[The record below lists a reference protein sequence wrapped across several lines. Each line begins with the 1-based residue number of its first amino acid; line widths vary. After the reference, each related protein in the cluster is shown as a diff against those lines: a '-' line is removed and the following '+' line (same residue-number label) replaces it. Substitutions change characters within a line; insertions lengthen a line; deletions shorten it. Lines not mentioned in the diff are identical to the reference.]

1 MRTRSTFLFAVAA
14 PLCFIGPLLA
24 QHTLES
30 ETNPMA
36 GNRTAIMA
44 GKRLYDSACH
54 SCHGADARGD
64 RAPALATGLLRRGNA
79 DGELFLNI
87 RNGVTGTPMPA
98 FSQFTSDQVWELVSY
113 IRSLAGTVVV
123 SERVSGNPA
132 AGKAVCEGKGQCL
145 SCHQVNGRGQP
156 VGPDLSA
163 AGSGS
168 AQSLQAAILNPNQR
182 IASAGGVAASRE
194 GNFIALDARTGKP
207 LWHFQTGNEI
217 PSSPMSYAVD
227 GKQYVAVSSAGVL
240 FSFALPD

>member
-1 MRTRSTFLFAVAA
+1 
-14 PLCFIGPLLA
+14 
-24 QHTLES
+24 
-30 ETNPMA
+30 
-36 GNRTAIMA
+36 
-44 GKRLYDSACH
+44 
-54 SCHGADARGD
+54 
-64 RAPALATGLLRRGNA
+64 
-79 DGELFLNI
+79 
-87 RNGVTGTPMPA
+87 
-98 FSQFTSDQVWELVSY
+98 
-113 IRSLAGTVVV
+113 V

-240 FSFALPD
+240 FSFAFPD